1 MSPLAVG
8 RELISSWDCREFD
21 PAEWWRSN
29 SLTPRIESLTTLLK
43 ANVNIDSSNNLAR
56 LVITS
61 LQIITMTRNT
71 LIELRQIKKAAVYRQ
86 WRDEDDEQR
95 LDLPMALHPALSEAL
110 TLATRPDLA
119 SLRCRTTSH
128 HSRRCSSPPRRGDSM
143 RHGAACL
150 VLLWRHC
157 CKRDGKIKNKIEK
170 ELSKEKWLKKWLKS
184 LFSMIWRYSVE
195 WNVDGGREWER
206 EFILPSVRE
215 DMVNKKTTNG
225 TREKR
230 VIVNEPLET

>member
-8 RELISSWDCREFD
+8 RELISSWDCREFG

-95 LDLPMALHPALSEAL
+95 LDLPMALHPSLSEAL

-170 ELSKEKWLKKWLKS
+170 ELSKELKRDIFDDLEI
-184 LFSMIWRYSVE
+184 FCGVE
-195 WNVDGGREWER
+195 CGWWERVGESGRENLSYRPCEKIWW
-206 EFILPSVRE
+206 I
-215 DMVNKKTTNG
+215 KKRLTELA
-225 TREKR
+225 RSE
-230 VIVNEPLET
+230 

>member
-1 MSPLAVG
+1 MRRWNYPTYRMSPLAVG
-8 RELISSWDCREFD
+8 RELISSWDCREFG
-21 PAEWWRSN
+21 PAEWWWSN

-71 LIELRQIKKAAVYRQ
+71 LIELRQVKKAAVYRQ

-95 LDLPMALHPALSEAL
+95 LDLPVALHPALSEAL

-170 ELSKEKWLKKWLKS
+170 ELSKENGWKRGENGCFRWSGDILWS
-184 LFSMIWRYSVE
+184 GMWMS
-195 WNVDGGREWER
+195 GREWER

-215 DMVNKKTTNG
+215 DMVNKKND
-225 TREKR
+225 
-230 VIVNEPLET
+230 